1 MVDKTTSMIWHFDV
15 QADFQSHKFA
25 PRALDKVSAGDA
37 DNLTTSKSRLI
48 GAAIQ
53 FIHPT
58 GYIARREREIE
69 EKLQEK
75 GVDIHSSNM
84 HTLTDDGLFDAYPYA
99 DLVTKSEYDDTEFGT
114 TYSAS
119 ITQVIA
125 DSIDAACDESEE
137 YNLKQK
143 GRFVSNCIIAF
154 DRSVFTDLLERVET
168 KEQLLKAVRGE
179 TVEEPTHAYANIR
192 DGVWFE
198 DLHEQVFGDGSLD
211 LAAIDPTDDVVL
223 PEDHPV
229 VRGEETFKSL
239 GVAKSDGRAGAFIA
253 YLRAKMPEMQCPQ
266 KVIEAH
272 YELVNPDYTDT
283 KYAVETHILNHLHEG
298 PDERY
303 YLDESDVPKAV
314 EADVDV
320 DEFAR
325 IIVEMEGEGPSGRGI
340 EAAVRDVCDE
350 EMVDRVSGGRG
361 KVGMQ
366 APLMAEYMSLEG
378 LQKVL
383 NYLTENVSRSNEEQF
398 CRNIRVDW
406 EDYLYY
412 KNGDF

>member
-84 HTLTDDGLFDAYPYA
+84 HTITDDGLFDAYPYA

-114 TYSAS
+114 TYSVS
-119 ITQVIA
+119 ITQAIA

-179 TVEEPTHAYANIR
+179 TVEEPTRAFENIR
-192 DGVWFE
+192 DAVWFE
-198 DLHEQVFGDGSLD
+198 DLHEQVFGDGSD
-211 LAAIDPTDDVVL
+211 LAAIEPTDDVVL

-229 VRGEETFKSL
+229 VRGDETFKSL
-239 GVAKSDGRAGAFIA
+239 GVAKSDGRAGAFMA

-298 PDERY
+298 PNEQY

-320 DEFAR
+320 DEFATV
-325 IIVEMEGEGPSGRGI
+325 IVEMEGEGPSGRGI
-340 EAAVRDVCDE
+340 EAAVRDICDE

-361 KVGMQ
+361 TVGMQ
-366 APLMAEYMSLEG
+366 APLMAEYMSLEE

-383 NYLTENVSRSNEEQF
+383 NYLTETVSQSNEEQF
-398 CRNIRVDW
+398 CRNILVDW
-406 EDYLYY
+406 EDYIYY